1 LQASSTKT
9 RSKFKMGIGLDVG
22 TSFLI
27 KAQEQEDGV
36 KYIEFRDAF
45 YRMKPA
51 TPIAGKMME
60 KGLKGLAY
68 FKDTDG
74 SFVVVGQDAIEKSIE
89 RNSTALRPL
98 SRGVINPKE
107 PEARRVLKFILTELV
122 GKPEKDGETL
132 VYSVPA
138 EPVDQNEEEFNTG
151 FHEDVLKK
159 DLGALGWK
167 PQPLNEAEAICYSEL
182 EDEDYTGIC
191 LSFGAGMVNICVM
204 SSGEPVLR
212 FSTTKSGDW
221 IDRMAAQSTAQ
232 PDTVVQV
239 EKENGKFKI
248 GEESGNPILDAVS
261 SYYIRLID
269 YTVRYLSDRLSG
281 ASDLPKFTDPV
292 TVVVSGGTSRA
303 SGFVPAFRKRLEQGD
318 FPLEVKK
325 VRAASDPLRAV
336 ARGCMLAASM

>member
-1 LQASSTKT
+1 MSV
-9 RSKFKMGIGLDVG
+9 GVDIG

-36 KYIEFRDAF
+36 KYTEFRDAF

-74 SFVVVGQDAIEKSIE
+74 SYVVVGQDAIEKSIE
-89 RNSTALRPL
+89 RNATALRPL
-98 SRGVINPKE
+98 RRGVINPLE
-107 PEARRVLKFILTELV
+107 PEARRVLKFILQQLI
-122 GKPEKDGETL
+122 GKPAEPGETL
-132 VYSVPA
+132 VYSIPA
-138 EPVDQNEEEFNTG
+138 EPMDQDDEEFNTG

-159 DLGALGWK
+159 DLGELGWV

-182 EDEDYTGIC
+182 ENEDYTGIA
-191 LSFGAGMVNICVM
+191 LSFGAGMVNVCVM

-239 EKENGKFKI
+239 EKENGTFKV
-248 GEESGNPILDAVS
+248 GENSGNPILDAVS
-261 SYYIRLID
+261 SYYLRLID
-269 YTVRYLSDRLSG
+269 YTVRCLSTRLTG
-281 ASDLPKFTDPV
+281 AVDLPKFTDPIV
-292 TVVVSGGTSRA
+292 VVVSGGTSRA
-303 SGFVPAFRKRLEQGD
+303 DGFIEAFRKRLGQGD
-318 FPLEVKK
+318 FPLPVKEV
-325 VRAASDPLRAV
+325 RPASDQLRSV